1 MSDVTVSTLRAT
13 SMMAV
18 VVVLAACS
26 GPERVAVPRKAQ
38 SRATSNAAAA
48 ATTSTVAPDVCA
60 TQPVRAMPDP
70 SRPRYRLRVDVRPSE
85 GIAEGDLAVVFTPD
99 VTTDRLVFRLWPNG
113 PRLSRAGARLDTG
126 TVTVDGAAVA
136 SERETPTLLVV
147 GRGTTFAAG
156 RAVDVRLSWRL
167 RLAGT
172 IDDRVSR
179 SGDSARLGSFFPILG
194 WEPGV
199 GWATEA
205 PTTVDAESST
215 APTADFDVTATVPAG
230 LSVLASGVQ
239 DGPTHW
245 TATAMRDF
253 AMSVGRF
260 TIESGTAHV
269 PQSVAVTVGVDAG
282 VGDAVQPYLDKAVR
296 VLEDFSRRFGPYA
309 WPVYTLAITP
319 GLRGGIEYPGHTM
332 QGPGTIGRT
341 TSHEIGHQWFYAL
354 VGNDQGRD
362 PWLDEGLATY
372 AEGRFEDTLETARI
386 VQIPADA
393 RGHAGEAVTF
403 WESRPEAYY
412 AGVYLQGAEAL
423 AALGDLARVDCALRL
438 YAATA
443 AYRVARPGNL
453 FAALDRLFPAAS
465 EVLAGYGLRR

>member
-1 MSDVTVSTLRAT
+1 
-13 SMMAV
+13 
-18 VVVLAACS
+18 
-26 GPERVAVPRKAQ
+26 
-38 SRATSNAAAA
+38 
-48 ATTSTVAPDVCA
+48 
-60 TQPVRAMPDP
+60 MPDP

-443 AYRVARPGNL
+443 AYRVVRPGNL